1 MPSTSKKSNLFP
13 FKTRAHQ
20 CFSLLRPFWFFFGIC
35 CGLLAWWQFHERP
48 LGDNPLYTDF
58 KVTLPQRDFLFVA
71 VLSYQQNDALRDAA
85 RRTWLKFSTHATVH
99 RFFVGS
105 LGVPDE
111 RRTALEREARANG
124 DLILLENVPDSFSN
138 RTFKLLQA
146 YLWVFSNYKCSYV
159 LKLND
164 NSFARVDIIAREL
177 GRVSVMDFRNP
188 LLCWGFFAGYAPVS
202 RSGPWA
208 EPAWFLS
215 DRYLPYACGGGY
227 VLSWYTVVYIGYNS
241 KLLDLY
247 ANDDVAVGVW
257 LAPLLINRT
266 HDRRF
271 DTERESRGCFNS
283 YLVTHQQTVATM
295 EEKYKNLV
303 EQGVLCKQE
312 VQLRMSYV
320 YNKKARLSL
329 CCVRNISDIR
339 MPREREEE
347 KERQGG

>member
-1 MPSTSKKSNLFP
+1 MLSTPKKSNLFP

-20 CFSLLRPFWFFFGIC
+20 YFSLFRPFWFFFGIS
-35 CGLLAWWQFHERP
+35 CGFLVWWCFHERP
-48 LGDNPLYTDF
+48 LGHSPLSTDF
-58 KVTLPQRDFLFVA
+58 KVTLPERAFVFVA

-85 RRTWLKFSTHATVH
+85 RRTWLKFSTGATVH

-111 RRTALEREARANG
+111 RRIALEREARAHG
-124 DLILLENVPDSFSN
+124 DLILLENVPDAFSN

-146 YLWVFSNYKCSYV
+146 YLWVFSNYKSSYV
-159 LKLND
+159 VKLND
-164 NSFARVDIIAREL
+164 NSFARVDVIAREL
-177 GRVSVMDFRNP
+177 EHVWVRSFRKP
-188 LLCWGFFAGYAPVS
+188 LMCWGFFAGYAPVS
-202 RSGPWA
+202 HSGPWA

-227 VLSWYTVVYIGYNS
+227 VLSWYTVVYIGYNW
-241 KLLDLY
+241 KLLELY
-247 ANDDVAVGVW
+247 ANDDVALGVW
-257 LAPLLINRT
+257 LAPLLMNRT

-271 DTERESRGCFNS
+271 DTEHESRGCFNS
-283 YLVTHQQTVATM
+283 YLVTHQETVLTM
-295 EEKYKNLV
+295 EEKYKSLV

-320 YNKKARLSL
+320 YDENARLSR

-339 MPREREEE
+339 MPRVKE
-347 KERQGG
+347 KEKQ